1 MTLDTEK
8 KTLLVA
14 GYQSIDDEETGVKAE
29 AITGGVGGFTRH
41 RTKIACFM
49 IGVLCGSMFM
59 RPPWPKMLPKK
70 RVYNAI
76 QPLSLENELVIEDM
90 KDYDDFPW

>member
-49 IGVLCGSMFM
+49 IGVLCGSMIENPAKFFY
-59 RPPWPKMLPKK
+59 KIK
-70 RVYNAI
+70 VYDAI

>member
-49 IGVLCGSMFM
+49 IGVLCGSMFEN
-59 RPPWPKMLPKK
+59 PAKMLPMK

-76 QPLSLENELVIEDM
+76 QPLSLENELVIED
-90 KDYDDFPW
+90 